1 MQIAFYKG
9 GWSLFKDPGKLIGHI
24 AVCIRTLSIYSHA
37 ELVIDRVCYTS
48 SVRDGGVR
56 SKVIDVNDGHWDVR
70 EVHPYWDDKEMALKW
85 FKEHD
90 GLPYD
95 WWGIVR
101 FVLPFV
107 KQKDGQW
114 FCSEAVAAALGHDDP
129 ASFSPADLKLFCVRT

>member
-9 GWSLFKDPGKLIGHI
+9 SWSLWKDPGKLIGHL
-24 AVCIRTLSIYSHA
+24 AVCIRTLSKYSHA

-56 SKVIDVNDGHWDVR
+56 AKVIDLTDGHWDVR
-70 EVHPYWDDKEMALKW
+70 EVSEVWDNKEVALQW

-107 KQKDGQW
+107 KQKDGEW
-114 FCSEAVAAALGHDDP
+114 FCSEAVAAALGHP
-129 ASFSPADLKLFCVRT
+129 HPEEFAPSDLKLFTKR